1 MTPKEKAKELVN
13 KFQSQIF
20 YHVTDERIDIEES
33 KGCAL
38 IAVDLHLEELSKM
51 KLIFSDREL
60 HYKFWQ
66 DVKQEIENS
75 NCSIS
80 IDGTLKNILTGKIK
94 KWTKDT
100 NGYMRATIY
109 YKGIAKTVSQHR
121 ILAEYFIENTECK
134 LQVNHKN
141 GIKDDNR
148 IENLEWV
155 TQSENTLHSFANGL
169 QKVTKPNM
177 MSVIDKVSGNL
188 YESISEAS
196 RQTGWSV
203 SHLRNMLLNNITNKT
218 NLELYGK

>member
-1 MTPKEKAKELVN
+1 MEKNLKKN
-13 KFQSQIF
+13 NMK
-20 YHVTDERIDIEES
+20 T
-33 KGCAL
+33 
-38 IAVDLHLEELSKM
+38 AV
-51 KLIFSDREL
+51 
-60 HYKFWQ
+60 
-66 DVKQEIENS
+66 IENS

-109 YKGIAKTVSQHR
+109 YKGRAKTISQHR
-121 ILAEYFIENTECK
+121 ILAEYFIKNTECK

-141 GIKDDNR
+141 GIKNDNR

-177 MSVIDKVSGNL
+177 KSVIDKVNGTL

-196 RQTGWSV
+196 RQTGWSIG
-203 SHLRNMLLNNITNKT
+203 HLRNMLLNNNYNKT
-218 NLELYGK
+218 NLQFYGK